1 MHRIFIVEDDAAI
14 AAALQKHL
22 TTWGFDVRCAEDFRN
37 VLTECT
43 AFDPQLV
50 LLDITLPF
58 YNGYHW
64 CQELRRVSNVPVVFI
79 SSASDNMNIV
89 MAMNMGGDD
98 FIAKPFDLN
107 VLLAKI
113 QAILRRTYDFAA
125 PAPTLEHRGAVLNTA
140 DASLMYQGQRI
151 ELTKN
156 DYRILQTL
164 LERKGSVV
172 SRETLMEKLWE
183 TDSFVDENTLTVNI
197 ARLRRKLEAAGLSD
211 YITTKK
217 GLGYL
222 RLESPS
228 SDYVI
233 RNYALD
239 DIVRQAVRKYASQF
253 IRRRLRLEYTPL
265 NVSVITDEKWLLFVI
280 EQVLSNALKYTRS
293 GSVSITLEAP
303 KTLCIRDT
311 GIGIAPEDLPRVFE
325 KGFTGCN
332 GRTDKR
338 ATGIGL
344 YLCRRILEKLGHTIA
359 ITSTVGE
366 GTTVRI
372 GLQQDALEVE

>member
-140 DASLMYQGQRI
+140 DASLMYQGPRDAHGKALGDGQ
-151 ELTKN
+151 
-156 DYRILQTL
+156 
-164 LERKGSVV
+164 
-172 SRETLMEKLWE
+172 
-183 TDSFVDENTLTVNI
+183 
-197 ARLRRKLEAAGLSD
+197 LRG
-211 YITTKK
+211 
-217 GLGYL
+217 
-222 RLESPS
+222 
-228 SDYVI
+228 
-233 RNYALD
+233 
-239 DIVRQAVRKYASQF
+239 
-253 IRRRLRLEYTPL
+253 
-265 NVSVITDEKWLLFVI
+265 
-280 EQVLSNALKYTRS
+280 
-293 GSVSITLEAP
+293 
-303 KTLCIRDT
+303 
-311 GIGIAPEDLPRVFE
+311 
-325 KGFTGCN
+325 
-332 GRTDKR
+332 
-338 ATGIGL
+338 
-344 YLCRRILEKLGHTIA
+344 
-359 ITSTVGE
+359 
-366 GTTVRI
+366 
-372 GLQQDALEVE
+372 